1 MNVVIKVEVG
11 TEWKGRRE
19 QIGSLSLRRK
29 RGRWMAEG

>member
-11 TEWKGRRE
+11 TEWEGRTE

-29 RGRWMAEG
+29 SGR